1 MVDYPRHLPGFSYVG
16 RHRYSLTF
24 CTFERLSLFK
34 DAAVVDCVWTQ
45 FLRAG
50 ARSGYGDY
58 CGLFHAGSRASDC
71 RSHGRDFRSEA
82 VHRPCETVLGLRVLT
97 DTPTA
102 QALATVRIRARPRDD
117 ESSQRSVRYVLEN
130 PVRAGLVRDPSEYP
144 FIGSSVF
151 DVKELL
157 EYAYDVRPAE
167 AGLHRR
173 SGRLKPASTAIRPA
187 KAGLRHRPLPV
198 ESARLPA
205 ARRRQKFAAPD
216 AR

>member
-24 CTFERLSLFK
+24 CTFGRLSLFK

-50 ARSGYGDY
+50 HDQDMEITAYCFMPDHVHLIVEAKEETSDLKRFIARAKQLSGYVYSQTHQRRRLWQRYG
-58 CGLFHAGSRASDC
+58 FEH
-71 RSHGRDFRSEA
+71 
-82 VHRPCETVLGLRVLT
+82 VL
-97 DTPTA
+97 
-102 QALATVRIRARPRDD
+102 RDD
-117 ESSQRSVRYVLEN
+117 ESTQRSVRYVLEN

-167 AGLHRR
+167 AGLHRDQ
-173 SGRLKPASTAIRPA
+173 
-187 KAGLRHRPLPV
+187 AG
-198 ESARLPA
+198 
-205 ARRRQKFAAPD
+205 
-216 AR
+216 